1 MESRRH
7 CSPNKWQPANNSS
20 NYVKSIPEGRAN
32 NQEVTQTLADSQELT
47 SRALLLFLDQIDQIW
62 NDEIWNLKYSGSTE
76 M

>member
-1 MESRRH
+1 MASRRH
-7 CSPNKWQPANNSS
+7 YSPNKWQPANNLN
-20 NYVKSIPEGRAN
+20 NYVKSIPEGRTN

-62 NDEIWNLKYSGSTE
+62 IDEIWNPKNSGSTE